1 VTIITNYN
9 PFVAY
14 GVGSNLIDPIERH
27 MVVDCISTW
36 AHGADPW

>member
-9 PFVAY
+9 PFVAC

-27 MVVDCISTW
+27 MVVDCIGTW